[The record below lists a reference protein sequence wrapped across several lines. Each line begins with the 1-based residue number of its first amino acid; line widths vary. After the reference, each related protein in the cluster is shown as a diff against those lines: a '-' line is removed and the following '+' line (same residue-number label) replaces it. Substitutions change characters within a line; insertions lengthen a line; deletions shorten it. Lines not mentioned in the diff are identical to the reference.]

1 MSFNKNNSKK
11 NVLKLSFTHDEII
24 LSSNRD
30 AELFLDAIYNPVAP
44 NEKLKAAATKFLAE
58 M

>member
-1 MSFNKNNSKK
+1 MSFI
-11 NVLKLSFTHDEII
+11 HDEII

-30 AELFLDAIYNPVAP
+30 AELVLDAIYNPVAP
-44 NEKLKAAATKFLAE
+44 NEKLEAAATNLLAE